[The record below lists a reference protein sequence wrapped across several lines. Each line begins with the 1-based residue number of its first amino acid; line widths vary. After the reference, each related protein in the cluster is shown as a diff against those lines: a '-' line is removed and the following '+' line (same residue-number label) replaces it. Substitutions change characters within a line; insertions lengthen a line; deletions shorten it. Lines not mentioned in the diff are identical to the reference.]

1 MTKDSAVAAAAPT
14 LAASQG
20 ERRPGFRSGGLGSPS
35 DSLNREIIRM
45 LEKDGRVPF
54 ATIAEALGV
63 SEGTVRNRVN
73 WMKEFGMLRIVAL
86 ADPRAMNYKS
96 DAMLGIKV
104 ATGVTPKQVAE
115 RLGQHA
121 EVVYI
126 LMVSGRYDLL
136 VEVVFEDH
144 DSFVAF
150 LENECYARPDI
161 ASVETMAGLAMF
173 KNQFLLRRSL
183 P

>member
-1 MTKDSAVAAAAPT
+1 MNKDMVAMADP
-14 LAASQG
+14 AASLPRAD
-20 ERRPGFRSGGLGSPS
+20 RRTPLRQGGLGSPS

-54 ATIAEALGV
+54 ATIADALGV

-73 WMKEFGMLRIVAL
+73 WMKELGMLRIVAL
-86 ADPRAMNYKS
+86 ADPRAIDYKA

-104 ATGVTPKQVAE
+104 APGTTPKQLAE
-115 RLGQHA
+115 RLAAHN

-126 LMVSGRYDLL
+126 LLVSGRFDLL
-136 VEVVFEDH
+136 VEVVFEEH
-144 DSFVAF
+144 DAFVKF
-150 LENECYARPDI
+150 LERECYGRPDV
-161 ASVETMAGLAMF
+161 ASVETMAGLTMY
-173 KNQFLLRRSL
+173 KNQFLLRRNL